1 MPGRKTR
8 SKAAVAPAASGR
20 SNQRHRTRKDL
31 LQAATRLL
39 KAGRQPTMAELA
51 DEARVSRATA
61 YRYFDS
67 VEAVLAEAPVDTAV
81 PSPEALFADTGLT
94 DPAERVALAEAALH
108 QVTWANGPQLRAM
121 LAHAVRAPREPGV
134 PVRQNR
140 RGPLIEAAL
149 APVKKKVDR
158 RTWENLCASLALV
171 FGTEAM
177 IVFQD
182 VLGLDETRAKR
193 AKGWAVRALV
203 AAALGDR

>member
-1 MPGRKTR
+1 MRPGKS
-8 SKAAVAPAASGR
+8 SKAAARPGGPGR
-20 SNQRHRTRKDL
+20 GNQRHRTRKDL

-39 KAGRQPTMAELA
+39 KAGGKPTMAELA
-51 DEARVSRATA
+51 AEARISRATA

-67 VEAVLAEAPVDTAV
+67 VDAVLAEAPVDAEI
-81 PSPEALFADTGLT
+81 PDPAALLSGVRTT
-94 DPAERVALAEAALH
+94 DPADRVAYAEAALH
-108 QVTWANGPQLRAM
+108 DITWRNAPQLRAM

-149 APVKKKVDR
+149 APVKKKLDR
-158 RTWENLCASLALV
+158 RAYENLRGALALV

-182 VLGLDETRAKR
+182 VLGLDEAKAKR
-193 AKGWAVRALV
+193 VKAWALRALV
-203 AAALGDR
+203 GAALKDR